1 MQFSDVDYRDI
12 QGLVRFGH
20 GHLPEARFLLIEI
33 ADDAKARAWIR
44 SAAEHVTQAYAGDKP
59 RRALQIAFTCEG
71 LVKLRVPRDVIEGFA
86 SAMSMRTRRRNG
98 SGGHR
103 ASCVRT
109 CWS

>member
-20 GHLPEARFLLIEI
+20 GHLPEARFLLVEI

-44 SAAEHVTQAYAGDKP
+44 SAAERVTQAYAGDKP

-71 LVKLRVPRDVIEGFA
+71 LVKLRVPREVIEGFSLERFARLELTGEKGAA
-86 SAMSMRTRRRNG
+86 SV
-98 SGGHR
+98 GH
-103 ASCVRT
+103 
-109 CWS
+109 